1 MSKILGQRRGFFVF
15 LERMNI
21 RVPFI
26 ALALLVGASFATD
39 PRFEQGA
46 RFLAQGEYEKAL
58 GEYRAV
64 LAEQPQN
71 SDAYFAAAEVYIKMP
86 KPDYSRA
93 LANYR
98 LAYKFTPTMSAAYE
112 GAAKVYE
119 KLGQKAKAEAELA
132 KDPKNKPP
140 EPAATE
146 PVAEQPAQ
154 AAAPVAAAPAE
165 TAAPAAA
172 PQAAPAEAPQP
183 AAAPVAAQEPAPA
196 QPAQTAAAPA
206 PAEPAPA
213 AAQPAAAP
221 ATAAPAAQTPAPA
234 AAPQA
239 ASAAPANPD
248 DPFEKGKAFLAEGNY
263 KEAAKMWR
271 EVLAKTPGHV
281 GAYYFAGVTRY
292 QMGEYDKAEFNL
304 NKGKDYK
311 DAGADVH
318 YYLAQVY
325 KATRKQDQEKK
336 SLAAYI
342 KKSAPNAQ
350 FRKDVE
356 ARLAE
361 LKNAA
366 ADSAKADANAA
377 SAASAANEAPAAD
390 AAPVEAAVAPAPSK
404 ISPAP
409 AKAYSVTRANEL
421 FKAGSFEEALQV
433 YKVMLESEISPDE
446 RYFSLLQMGNIYR
459 ELRDFH
465 SAASRYREVVQQF
478 PDSDWATE
486 AERALEDVVWL
497 EKHASELPRRKR

>member
-1 MSKILGQRRGFFVF
+1 
-15 LERMNI
+15 MNI

-119 KLGQKAKAEAELA
+119 ILGQKSKAEAELA
-132 KDPKNKPP
+132 KDPKNRPP

-154 AAAPVAAAPAE
+154 AAAPAAPAE
-165 TAAPAAA
+165 TAPAAEAAAPAA
-172 PQAAPAEAPQP
+172 
-183 AAAPVAAQEPAPA
+183 AAQEPAPA
-196 QPAQTAAAPA
+196 QATTPEPAPQAAPAEQAAAPA
-206 PAEPAPA
+206 PEPAQPAAPAVAEKPAQEQA
-213 AAQPAAAP
+213 AAQPAAEQP
-221 ATAAPAAQTPAPA
+221 AV
-234 AAPQA
+234 
-239 ASAAPANPD
+239 NPD
-248 DPFEKGKAFLAEGNY
+248 DPFEKGKAFLAQGNY

-292 QMGEYDKAEFNL
+292 QMGEMDKAEFNL

-325 KATRKQDQEKK
+325 KATKKLDQEKK

-361 LKNAA
+361 LKGAP
-366 ADSAKADANAA
+366 ADSAKSEATA
-377 SAASAANEAPAAD
+377 SADTAPTPETKASA
-390 AAPVEAAVAPAPSK
+390 SK

-409 AKAYSVTRANEL
+409 AKAYSIARANDL
-421 FKAGSFEEALQV
+421 FKAGSFEESLQV
-433 YKVMLESEISPDE
+433 YKVMLETELSPEE

-465 SAASRYREVVQQF
+465 SAASRYREVVQQY

-486 AERALEDVVWL
+486 AQRALEDVVWL

>member
-1 MSKILGQRRGFFVF
+1 MSKVLGQRRGFFVF
-15 LERMNI
+15 LKRMNI

-86 KPDYSRA
+86 QPDYSRA

-132 KDPKNKPP
+132 KDPKNRPP

-146 PVAEQPAQ
+146 PVAETAVPAAEQPAPAQ
-154 AAAPVAAAPAE
+154 AAAPVE
-165 TAAPAAA
+165 TAS
-172 PQAAPAEAPQP
+172 
-183 AAAPVAAQEPAPA
+183 APVTEPAPA
-196 QPAQTAAAPA
+196 PATEPVPQTAPVEQVAAPA
-206 PAEPAPA
+206 PEPAQPAPA
-213 AAQPAAAP
+213 AAVAEKRVEQQP
-221 ATAAPAAQTPAPA
+221 ATATVAEQPAVAEAT
-234 AAPQA
+234 
-239 ASAAPANPD
+239 ASANPD
-248 DPFEKGKAFLAEGNY
+248 DPFEKGKVFLAEGNY
-263 KEAAKMWR
+263 KDAAKMWR

-292 QMGEYDKAEFNL
+292 QMGEMDKAEFNL
-304 NKGKDYK
+304 KKGADYK
-311 DAGADVH
+311 DAGADAY
-318 YYLAQVY
+318 YYLALVY
-325 KATRKQDQEKK
+325 QKTNRTDLEKK
-336 SLAAYI
+336 ALATYI
-342 KKSAPNAQ
+342 RKSSPNAQ
-350 FRKDVE
+350 FRKAAED
-356 ARLAE
+356 RIAE
-361 LKNAA
+361 LKGAP
-366 ADSAKADANAA
+366 ADSAKTDATVSADAANAAETAPSADANAKA
-377 SAASAANEAPAAD
+377 
-390 AAPVEAAVAPAPSK
+390 SK

-409 AKAYSVTRANEL
+409 AKAYSIARANDL
-421 FKAGSFEEALQV
+421 FKAGNFEESLQV
-433 YKVMLESEISPDE
+433 YKVMLETEISPED
-446 RYFSLLQMGNIYR
+446 RYFALLQMGNIYR

-465 SAASRYREVVQQF
+465 SAASRYLEVVQQY

-486 AERALEDVVWL
+486 AQRALEDVVWL

>member
-1 MSKILGQRRGFFVF
+1 
-15 LERMNI
+15 MNI

-119 KLGQKAKAEAELA
+119 KLGQKAKAETELA
-132 KDPKNKPP
+132 KDPKNKPV
-140 EPAATE
+140 EEAAPAA
-146 PVAEQPAQ
+146 PAAE
-154 AAAPVAAAPAE
+154 AAAPAAPAETVAAPAAETAPAAPATE
-165 TAAPAAA
+165 TAAPAAVA
-172 PQAAPAEAPQP
+172 PAPEPAPAEQVAAPAPEEPAPAAQPAPATQAAPA
-183 AAAPVAAQEPAPA
+183 AAVAEKPAQE
-196 QPAQTAAAPA
+196 Q
-206 PAEPAPA
+206 A
-213 AAQPAAAP
+213 AAQPAAEQP
-221 ATAAPAAQTPAPA
+221 AV
-234 AAPQA
+234 
-239 ASAAPANPD
+239 NPD

-271 EVLAKTPGHV
+271 EVLSKTPGHV

-292 QMGEYDKAEFNL
+292 QMGEMDKAEFNL
-304 NKGKDYK
+304 KKGADYK
-311 DAGADVH
+311 DAGADAY
-318 YYLAQVY
+318 YYLALIYQ
-325 KATRKQDQEKK
+325 KTNRTDLEKK
-336 SLAAYI
+336 ALATYI
-342 KKSAPNAQ
+342 RKSTPNAQ
-350 FRKDVE
+350 FRKAAED
-356 ARLAE
+356 RIAE
-361 LKNAA
+361 LKGAP
-366 ADSAKADANAA
+366 ADSAKSDATA
-377 SAASAANEAPAAD
+377 SADTTPTAETKAAA
-390 AAPVEAAVAPAPSK
+390 SK

-409 AKAYSVTRANEL
+409 AKAYSIARANDL
-421 FKAGSFEEALQV
+421 FKAGSFEESLQV
-433 YKVMLESEISPDE
+433 YKVMLETELSPEE

-465 SAASRYREVVQQF
+465 SAASRYREVVQQY

-486 AERALEDVVWL
+486 AQRALEDVVWL
-497 EKHASELPRRKR
+497 EKHAGGLPRRKR

>member
-1 MSKILGQRRGFFVF
+1 M
-15 LERMNI
+15 
-21 RVPFI
+21 
-26 ALALLVGASFATD
+26 
-39 PRFEQGA
+39 
-46 RFLAQGEYEKAL
+46 AQGEYEKAL

-132 KDPKNKPP
+132 KDPKNRPP
-140 EPAATE
+140 EPAVTE
-146 PVAEQPAQ
+146 PVAEQSAQ

-165 TAAPAAA
+165 TAAT
-172 PQAAPAEAPQP
+172 QAAPAEAPQP
-183 AAAPVAAQEPAPA
+183 AAAPVAAQESAPA

-366 ADSAKADANAA
+366 ADSAKAAANAA

-390 AAPVEAAVAPAPSK
+390 AAPVETAAPTPSK

-486 AERALEDVVWL
+486 AQRALEDVVWL

>member
-1 MSKILGQRRGFFVF
+1 M
-15 LERMNI
+15 
-21 RVPFI
+21 
-26 ALALLVGASFATD
+26 
-39 PRFEQGA
+39 
-46 RFLAQGEYEKAL
+46 AQGEYEKAL

-132 KDPKNKPP
+132 KDPKNRPP

-183 AAAPVAAQEPAPA
+183 AAAPVATQEPAPA

-221 ATAAPAAQTPAPA
+221 ATAASAAQAPAPA
-234 AAPQA
+234 AAEA
-239 ASAAPANPD
+239 ATANPD
-248 DPFEKGKAFLAEGNY
+248 DPFEKGKVFLAEGNY

-366 ADSAKADANAA
+366 TDSAKADASAA
-377 SAASAANEAPAAD
+377 NAASAANEATAAD
-390 AAPVEAAVAPAPSK
+390 AAPAEAAVAPSPSK

-486 AERALEDVVWL
+486 AQRALEDVVWL

>member
-1 MSKILGQRRGFFVF
+1 
-15 LERMNI
+15 MNI

-119 KLGQKAKAEAELA
+119 KLGQKSKAEAELA
-132 KDPKNKPP
+132 KDPKNRPV
-140 EPAATE
+140 EEAA
-146 PVAEQPAQ
+146 P
-154 AAAPVAAAPAE
+154 AAPVAE
-165 TAAPAAA
+165 TAAVAPAQA
-172 PQAAPAEAPQP
+172 AAPAEAPQQAATAP
-183 AAAPVAAQEPAPA
+183 EQPAPAQAAAPAQEPAPA
-196 QPAQTAAAPA
+196 QPTQVAAAPAPAQEPAQAAPAEKPATAAAPA
-206 PAEPAPA
+206 PAA
-213 AAQPAAAP
+213 A
-221 ATAAPAAQTPAPA
+221 TP
-234 AAPQA
+234 Q
-239 ASAAPANPD
+239 AAPANSD
-248 DPFEKGKAFLAEGNY
+248 DPFEKGKAFLAEG
-263 KEAAKMWR
+263 KFEDAAKMWR
-271 EVLAKTPGHV
+271 DVLKKTPGHV
-281 GAYYFAGVTRY
+281 GAYYYAGVTRLK
-292 QMGEYDKAEFNL
+292 MGEYDKAEFNL
-304 NKGKDYK
+304 KKGQDYK
-311 DAGADVH
+311 EAGADVH

-325 KATRKQDQEKK
+325 KAQNKTDLEKK
-336 SLAAYI
+336 SLAAYV
-342 KKSAPNAQ
+342 KKSGPKGE

-361 LKNAA
+361 LKNATADTANVA
-366 ADSAKADANAA
+366 AAETGAAPAQDAATADVAT
-377 SAASAANEAPAAD
+377 AAD
-390 AAPVEAAVAPAPSK
+390 AKAAPK
-404 ISPAP
+404 IAPAP
-409 AKAYSVTRANEL
+409 AKAYSIARANDL

-433 YKVMLESEISPDE
+433 YKVMLETEISPDE
-446 RYFSLLQMGNIYR
+446 RYFALLQMGNIYR

-465 SAASRYREVVQQF
+465 SAASRYREVVQQY

-486 AERALEDVVWL
+486 AERALEDAVWL
-497 EKHASELPRRKR
+497 ENHASELPRRMR

>member
-1 MSKILGQRRGFFVF
+1 
-15 LERMNI
+15 MNI

-132 KDPKNKPP
+132 KDPKNRPP

-146 PVAEQPAQ
+146 PVADGSASSPTDKVTEPAE
-154 AAAPVAAAPAE
+154 VTE
-165 TAAPAAA
+165 TAAT
-172 PQAAPAEAPQP
+172 QAAPAEASQP

-221 ATAAPAAQTPAPA
+221 ATAAPAAPAAAEATAPA
-234 AAPQA
+234 AV
-239 ASAAPANPD
+239 ANPD
-248 DPFEKGKAFLAEGNY
+248 DPFEKGKVFLAEGNY

-325 KATRKQDQEKK
+325 KATKKLDQEKK

-366 ADSAKADANAA
+366 ADSAKADASAA
-377 SAASAANEAPAAD
+377 NAASAANEAPAAD
-390 AAPVEAAVAPAPSK
+390 AAPVETAVVPAPSK

>member
-1 MSKILGQRRGFFVF
+1 
-15 LERMNI
+15 MNI
-21 RVPFI
+21 RVPFF

-119 KLGQKAKAEAELA
+119 KLGQKSKAEAELA

-146 PVAEQPAQ
+146 PVAEQPAAEQPAQ
-154 AAAPVAAAPAE
+154 AAAP
-165 TAAPAAA
+165 AAPAAA
-172 PQAAPAEAPQP
+172 PAPVAEPAPAPAQVAAAPAP
-183 AAAPVAAQEPAPA
+183 AAQEPAPA
-196 QPAQTAAAPA
+196 Q
-206 PAEPAPA
+206 
-213 AAQPAAAP
+213 AAAP
-221 ATAAPAAQTPAPA
+221 ATQA
-234 AAPQA
+234 AAPETAQVASAQTAAQAPA
-239 ASAAPANPD
+239 ASAATANPD
-248 DPFEKGKAFLAEGNY
+248 DPFEKGKVFLAEG
-263 KEAAKMWR
+263 KFEDAAKMWR
-271 EVLAKTPGHV
+271 DVLKKTPGHV
-281 GAYYFAGVTRY
+281 GAYYYAGVTRLK
-292 QMGEYDKAEFNL
+292 MGEYDKAEFNL
-304 NKGKDYK
+304 KKGQDYK
-311 DAGADVH
+311 EAGADVH

-325 KATRKQDQEKK
+325 KAQNKTDLEKK
-336 SLAAYI
+336 SLAAYV
-342 KKSAPNAQ
+342 KKSGPKGE

-361 LKNAA
+361 LKNATADTANTA
-366 ADSAKADANAA
+366 ATETAAAPAQDAATADVAT
-377 SAASAANEAPAAD
+377 AAD
-390 AAPVEAAVAPAPSK
+390 AKTAPK
-404 ISPAP
+404 ITPAP
-409 AKAYSVTRANEL
+409 AKAYSIARANDL

-433 YKVMLESEISPDE
+433 YKVMLETEISPDE
-446 RYFSLLQMGNIYR
+446 RYFALLQMGNIYR

-465 SAASRYREVVQQF
+465 SAASRYREVVQQY

-486 AERALEDVVWL
+486 AERALEDAVWL
-497 EKHASELPRRKR
+497 ENHASELPRRMR

>member
-1 MSKILGQRRGFFVF
+1 
-15 LERMNI
+15 MNI

-132 KDPKNKPP
+132 KDPKNRPP

-154 AAAPVAAAPAE
+154 AAAPVAAGPAE
-165 TAAPAAA
+165 TAAT
-172 PQAAPAEAPQP
+172 QAAPAEASQP

-196 QPAQTAAAPA
+196 QSAQTAATPA

-221 ATAAPAAQTPAPA
+221 ATAAPAAQA

-239 ASAAPANPD
+239 ASAAVANPD
-248 DPFEKGKAFLAEGNY
+248 DPFEKGKVFLAEGNY

-366 ADSAKADANAA
+366 ADSAKAAANAA

-390 AAPVEAAVAPAPSK
+390 AAPVETAAPTPSK